1 MRPHA
6 TTYRCDTKPAGV
18 SCRDASLG
26 FRLIDPPVST
36 SHTENQCVVSHGHE
50 LQHHDEYGEKIDKQ
64 LNVSYAEA
72 ACLIDN
78 HVINTEE

>member
-1 MRPHA
+1 M
-6 TTYRCDTKPAGV
+6 
-18 SCRDASLG
+18 
-26 FRLIDPPVST
+26 
-36 SHTENQCVVSHGHE
+36 VSHGHE